1 MLINNRLLAE
11 FAAAP
16 KFIGDTARKTAS
28 STASVREDLSTG
40 STYKLPTEVELCKK
54 SNGDVA
60 KISTKIRELLTIIHI
75 SHASELLGI
84 VFIDKKI
91 LEINNSYNLRML
103 D

>member
-1 MLINNRLLAE
+1 MLINNRLLTE
-11 FAAAP
+11 FAAVEE
-16 KFIGDTARKTAS
+16 FIGDTERKTA
-28 STASVREDLSTG
+28 AYFSVREDLSTG

-75 SHASELLGI
+75 SHASELLDI